1 MPYILTGAGVGA
13 VVGAMLAAAY
23 NPCSGDPQPGF
34 SCSSTD
40 PATGAFIGI
49 AIGSAAGFVVWALVK
64 SARAA
69 RAAEKG

>member
-1 MPYILTGAGVGA
+1 MPYLLTGAGVGA
-13 VVGAMLAAAY
+13 VVGAMLAVAY
-23 NPCSGDPQPGF
+23 NPCSSDPQPGF

-49 AIGSAAGFVVWALVK
+49 AVGTAVGFLAWALVK

-69 RAAEKG
+69 RAAGKE